1 MVIRTLFIFTL
12 ALVALCWSAEASA
25 QSEADKTTARALA
38 VEAQQ
43 ALDAERYAEAA
54 DKFGRAEKLFHA
66 PTLVVGLARAYVG
79 MGKYVEA
86 MEAYNEVIRE
96 PMGSDAPEPFQ
107 QAKADA
113 KQEIQGLEQKIGWV
127 TLRVEGPTE
136 PTVDL
141 DGQSVSV
148 ASLGVRRAINPGDH
162 VVRVSAGGW
171 LTAEKSFSISAG
183 GNEEVVVTLEE
194 GADDPAVIPAGGGTS
209 PGGEGPGADTGGTA
223 GGTSTL
229 TILGWTGIGVGGA
242 GILVGAITG
251 GLAMGKRGELVD
263 NCSEAGECGPEQQS
277 TLDSYR
283 TMGTISTVGFIAG
296 GVLAAAGTVLLIVA
310 PSDDVEAELGL
321 GHAGVRVRF

>member
-1 MVIRTLFIFTL
+1 MVIRTLFIL
-12 ALVALCWSAEASA
+12 ALSVVLLGWSADASA

-38 VEAQQ
+38 VEAQE
-43 ALDAERYAEAA
+43 ALEAKRYEEAA

-96 PMGSDAPEPFQ
+96 PLEADAPEPFKA
-107 QAKADA
+107 AKNDA
-113 KQEIQGLEQKIGWV
+113 RKEIQGLDQKIGWI
-127 TLRVEGPTE
+127 TLRVEGPSE

-141 DGQSVSV
+141 DGQSVSI

-162 VVRVSAGGW
+162 VVRVSASGW
-171 LTAEKSFSISAG
+171 LTAEQSFSIGAG
-183 GNEEVVVTLEE
+183 GTEEVVITLEE
-194 GADDPAVIPAGGGTS
+194 GADDPSVIPAGGG
-209 PGGEGPGADTGGTA
+209 PGTAGSGADGADEG

-242 GILVGAITG
+242 GIIIGAITG
-251 GLAMGKRGELVD
+251 GLAIGKRGELVD

-283 TMGTISTVGFIAG
+283 TMGTISTIGFVAG

-310 PSDDVEAELGL
+310 PSDDVEAELGV
-321 GHAGVRVRF
+321 GHVGLRVRF

>member
-1 MVIRTLFIFTL
+1 MVIRTLCIFAL
-12 ALVALCWSAEASA
+12 ALSALVWPAEAAA

-43 ALDAERYAEAA
+43 ALDAKRYAEAA

-96 PMGSDAPEPFQ
+96 PMAADAPEPFLTAKSD
-107 QAKADA
+107 AKA
-113 KQEIQGLEQKIGWV
+113 EIQGLEAKIGWV
-127 TLRVEGPTE
+127 TLRVEGPSDPAVE
-136 PTVDL
+136 L

-162 VVRVSAGGW
+162 VVRVSAPGW
-171 LTAEKSFSISAG
+171 LTAEERFAMSAG
-183 GNEEVVVTLEE
+183 GSEEVVVTLEE
-194 GADDPAVIPAGGGTS
+194 GADDPGVVPAGSGPS
-209 PGGEGPGADTGGTA
+209 PTVDGSSPDTVGD

-251 GLAMGKRGELVD
+251 GLAMGKRGELGD

-283 TMGTISTVGFIAG
+283 TMGTVSTIGFIAG

-310 PSDDVEAELGL
+310 PSDDVEAEVGL
-321 GHAGVRVRF
+321 GRAGVRVRF

>member
-1 MVIRTLFIFTL
+1 MVIRTIWLFAL
-12 ALVALCWSAEASA
+12 ALVALCWTGDAFA
-25 QSEADKTTARALA
+25 QSEADKATARALA

-43 ALDAERYAEAA
+43 ALDAKRYAEAA

-96 PMGSDAPEPFQ
+96 PISADAPEPFVNAQ
-107 QAKADA
+107 ADA
-113 KQEIQGLEQKIGWV
+113 KKEIQGLDEKIGWV
-127 TLRVEGPTE
+127 TLRVEGPSE

-141 DGQSVSV
+141 DGQSVSA
-148 ASLGVRRAINPGDH
+148 ASLGVRRAVNPGDH
-162 VVRVSAGGW
+162 VVRVSADGW
-171 LTAEKSFSISAG
+171 NTAEQSFSIGAG
-183 GNEEVVVTLEE
+183 GTEEVVVTLEAQE
-194 GADDPAVIPAGGGTS
+194 GAPSVVPAEGGGTPS
-209 PGGEGPGADTGGTA
+209 DERGGDPGGEGGGA
-223 GGTSTL
+223 STL

-263 NCSEAGECGPEQQS
+263 NCSEAGECGPDQQS

-283 TMGTISTVGFIAG
+283 TMGTVSTIGFIAG

-310 PSDDVEAELGL
+310 PSDDVEAEIGL